1 MTQVTS
7 ANLPFAEPSHMA
19 LPSDAEWGS
28 GMKSGANSPETK
40 EEKHGLTVFS
50 PGVGVLGRRHGQTS
64 REMTE
69 RD

>member
-1 MTQVTS
+1 
-7 ANLPFAEPSHMA
+7 MA